1 MVLFSETQA
10 ERSGS
15 QQRAVMEAAAASS
28 IVHPNVVCTYHYDI
42 MPVKVHAHGGSLMIE
57 DQGPVTDWKLY
68 LVQELCHATLQD
80 ALIDG
85 VLHNEDN
92 QPELEVLLLVL
103 QDIAKGMGYIH
114 SKNIIHGDLKPE
126 NVLLKQDTEAEM
138 GMVRKITD
146 FGLSSTL
153 NAGHSHVSSFQ
164 NGTPSLPRPRWSL
177 TVMPLKPL
185 TLTASGCSCELR
197 HVTYVC
203 LYCTLRL
210 HHTSNWISSGRE
222 VCC

>member
-68 LVQELCHATLQD
+68 LVQ
-80 ALIDG
+80 
-85 VLHNEDN
+85 
-92 QPELEVLLLVL
+92 
-103 QDIAKGMGYIH
+103 
-114 SKNIIHGDLKPE
+114 PE